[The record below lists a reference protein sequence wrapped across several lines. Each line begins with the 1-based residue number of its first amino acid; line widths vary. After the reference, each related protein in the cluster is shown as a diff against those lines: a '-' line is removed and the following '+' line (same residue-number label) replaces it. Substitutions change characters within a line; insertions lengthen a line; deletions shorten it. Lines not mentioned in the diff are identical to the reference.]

1 MADRLYAAKQ
11 TYRQIQRAE
20 VALGADKHRRE
31 FVHFGIVKSGAAQHS
46 VEHRIAVNG
55 AGGADFAQ
63 FRQLEPQALHEL
75 IRLLGIQRAAV
86 DIALEV
92 RQQRLVRPFRVD
104 CIAAVIQLERQL
116 EQIERLAGFFEI
128 TRWMGRHVVENGCA
142 IEQLGFAIS
151 IGLRRRQLLGAVGQI
166 LRQRQ
171 QGVAGVDGG
180 AAAVDFIHTAAAD
193 RAAECAGFLF
203 QLVLNRQHPFFDHQP
218 VVRRIQIAIEVEEL
232 ESRWATG
239 RVFVMENR
247 PVRFTALV
255 ADNEF
260 IGADGQRQLAH
271 QFIETAR
278 RFNGGGNARDIA
290 IQGVQRG
297 GMFGAQRAFLG
308 E

>member
-1 MADRLYAAKQ
+1 M
-11 TYRQIQRAE
+11 
-20 VALGADKHRRE
+20 
-31 FVHFGIVKSGAAQHS
+31 
-46 VEHRIAVNG
+46 
-55 AGGADFAQ
+55 
-63 FRQLEPQALHEL
+63 
-75 IRLLGIQRAAV
+75 
-86 DIALEV
+86 
-92 RQQRLVRPFRVD
+92 
-104 CIAAVIQLERQL
+104 
-116 EQIERLAGFFEI
+116 
-128 TRWMGRHVVENGCA
+128 
-142 IEQLGFAIS
+142 
-151 IGLRRRQLLGAVGQI
+151 
-166 LRQRQ
+166 
-171 QGVAGVDGG
+171 
-180 AAAVDFIHTAAAD
+180 
-193 RAAECAGFLF
+193 
-203 QLVLNRQHPFFDHQP
+203 LNRQHPFFDHQP